1 MNSFSEPTTAKASF
15 YIIPKEIIE
24 LSKMPSFIAINFEF
38 RSIIRAQEPMMPR
51 PRFLITP

>member
-15 YIIPKEIIE
+15 YITPMEIIE

-38 RSIIRAQEPMMPR
+38 RSIIRAQEPTMPR
-51 PRFLITP
+51 LRFLITP